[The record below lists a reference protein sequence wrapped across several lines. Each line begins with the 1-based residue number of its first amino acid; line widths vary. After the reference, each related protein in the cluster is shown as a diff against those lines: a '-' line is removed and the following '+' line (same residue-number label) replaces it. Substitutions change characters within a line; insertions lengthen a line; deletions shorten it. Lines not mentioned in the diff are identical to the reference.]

1 MKFLNKVFKWGNIIT
16 LAGIIFTISFLG
28 CSDDISDAP
37 VIKVFV
43 NSVEVA
49 DSDSAIVVSTG
60 DRVDYRFEITSFST
74 IADIKQVK
82 YDVLSEE
89 VKTPT
94 ELLVG
99 GLTNSM
105 NEVVSGVLV
114 ASEDA
119 ELKIVV
125 KDMDGNEV
133 SKGFSI
139 SVQ

>member
-1 MKFLNKVFKWGNIIT
+1 MKLKNKVFKWGNIIA
-16 LAGIIFTISFLG
+16 LAGIIFTISFLS
-28 CSDDISDAP
+28 CSDDVSDAP

-43 NSVEVA
+43 NNTEVA
-49 DSDSAIVVSTG
+49 DTASAIVVSNG
-60 DRVDYRFEITSFST
+60 DRVSYRFEITSFST
-74 IADIKQVK
+74 IADIKAVI

-89 VKTPT
+89 VKTPS
-94 ELLVG
+94 ERIVG
-99 GLTNSM
+99 GLTNSL

-133 SKGFSI
+133 SKGFAI